1 MPPRLSPSAAQII
14 LCVAATGI
22 LAMAA
27 HFFGLTLCPLKR
39 LTGIPC
45 PSCGTTRACLLLLG
59 GHPRAAFAMQPFAL
73 VAIPL
78 LLLVAFVPRARAL
91 GALFLSLPP
100 DGWPSASLLPKPRSW
115 ALTRRNARTILMNQT
130 NQKDEP

>member
-1 MPPRLSPSAAQII
+1 MPPRQSPSAAQII
-14 LCVAATGI
+14 LCVAATGV

-78 LLLVAFVPRARAL
+78 LLLVAFVPRARTRAAAL
-91 GALFLSLPP
+91 WKHPAIKILAL
-100 DGWPSASLLPKPRSW
+100 LLLLADW
-115 ALTRRNARTILMNQT
+115 LYVFHHGN
-130 NQKDEP
+130 